1 MGMMCKRKWVEA
13 IYLNPMVWDKVYIC
27 PRPKINVKLNNE
39 RPIRYE
45 HMSVTLWTLAEME
58 KGLV

>member
-1 MGMMCKRKWVEA
+1 MLVKVAYISIEMGLMCKRKWVEA

-39 RPIRYE
+39 RPI
-45 HMSVTLWTLAEME
+45 
-58 KGLV
+58 